1 MPIVAASLGA
11 KIIEKHFTISKK
23 MNGPD
28 HIASLNPKEL
38 IKMIKAVRETEIIL
52 GKNKKFVSKSERKNI
67 RIARKSLFAKKNIEK
82 GEKFS
87 PQNLICLRPGTGIS
101 PMKID
106 TVFKKRA
113 KKNFLKG
120 QIIKI

>member
-1 MPIVAASLGA
+1 
-11 KIIEKHFTISKK
+11 
-23 MNGPD
+23 
-28 HIASLNPKEL
+28 
-38 IKMIKAVRETEIIL
+38 MIKAVRETEIIL
-52 GKNKKFVSKSERKNI
+52 GKKKNLFLR
-67 RIARKSLFAKKNIEK
+67 AREKKYSYSPKVTICKKNIEK